1 MMVLGIKTPMAISQ
15 TGDIQ
20 AEEPHI
26 LSDGFII
33 HISKP
38 LSFGLMNN
46 DYSR

>member
-15 TGDIQ
+15 TGGIQ

-33 HISKP
+33 KGKV

-46 DYSR
+46 NYSR